1 MKKLDLTKVNRS
13 NIDIWADIKLALQSK
28 NFTVLEASLTRL
40 YSLQKYYLDLLNFQD
55 MEINQ
60 LKDLYKQESEIRNS
74 FEKEW
79 LESLSVNSKNYE
91 QLKKR
96 INATYREI

>member
-13 NIDIWADIKLALQSK
+13 NNDIWADIKLALQSK
-28 NFTVLEASLTRL
+28 NLTVLEASLTRL
-40 YSLQKYYLDLLNFQD
+40 YSLQKYYVNLLNFQD

-60 LKDLYKQESEIRNS
+60 LKDLYKQETQIRNS